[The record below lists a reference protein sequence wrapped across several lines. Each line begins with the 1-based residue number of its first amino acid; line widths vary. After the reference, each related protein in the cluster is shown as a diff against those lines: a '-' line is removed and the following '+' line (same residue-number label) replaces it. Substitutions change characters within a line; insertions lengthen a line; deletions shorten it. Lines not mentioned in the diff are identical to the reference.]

1 MNTAPVVSIRRNYL
15 FDLDG
20 TLVDS
25 LPGIA
30 ASIEHAVRSVG
41 YQSDVSDWRPFVGP
55 PLERMIGDALPTLP
69 PPLLP
74 NVAAAFREHY
84 DTDGL
89 LQTRLFP
96 GVLETLESLHRRGC
110 GVYVVTNKREKPAAS
125 IIGRLGLNHFLTGL
139 SAADG
144 EGGLGKV
151 DRTAELVTRQSLGQV
166 VFVGDGLDDLA
177 AADRVKA
184 TFYLAAW
191 GYGTARVLDER
202 PTVHQLHTISEM
214 LDRGTETDS
223 SEVVSFRP

>member
-1 MNTAPVVSIRRNYL
+1 MNRVPNVLERRGYL

-30 ASIEHAVRSVG
+30 ASIEYAVRSVG
-41 YQSDVSDWRPFVGP
+41 YQPNVADWRPFVGP
-55 PLERMIGDALPTLP
+55 PLDRMIGDALPDLP
-69 PPLLP
+69 TRLLP
-74 NVAAAFREHY
+74 DVAAAFRKHY

-96 GVLETLESLHRRGC
+96 GVVETLESLQRRGC
-110 GVYVVTNKREKPAAS
+110 GVYVVTNKREQPAAS
-125 IIGRLGLNHFLTGL
+125 ILSRLGLSRFMSGL
-139 SAADG
+139 SAANG
-144 EGGLGKV
+144 GGGLGKV
-151 DRTAELVTRQSLGQV
+151 DRTAELVARQSLDHV

-191 GYGTARVLDER
+191 GYGATHVLAER
-202 PTVHQLHTISEM
+202 PAVHQLHTMSEL
-214 LDRGTETDS
+214 LDRAVKAD
-223 SEVVSFRP
+223 